1 MTIGAEKISEETSN
15 SASNSAAPAAPTP
28 PSIEVTRAVH
38 ALADRSRTASRQ
50 MARANRGWKDRALLA
65 IGEALVQKQETILR
79 ANALDVEAGKA
90 NGTGKAMLDRL
101 TLTADRIAGL
111 ATALENLASLPDPVG
126 TIVRG
131 QTLPNGLR
139 MRQVHV
145 PMGVVA
151 AIYEARPNVTVDI
164 AGLAIKSGNA
174 VILRGGSAAAKTN
187 ETLVGIIRDVLDR
200 TGFPADAVQSVD
212 EYGRDG
218 ANVLMKARGRVDV
231 LIPRGGRNLIQTVVN
246 NASVPVIETGE
257 GNVHVFVDDSAAE
270 GMAVDIVLNA
280 KTHRPSVCNAAET
293 LLVHKDSTVL
303 PQLLSALSKAGVRLH
318 ADERVMAALPEGTSA
333 EAATDDDWATEY
345 MDLEM
350 AVAMVDSI
358 DDAMDH
364 IRSWSSGHTEAIVTN
379 SLANSERFTS
389 EVDSAAVIVNASTRF
404 TDGAELGLGAE
415 VGISTQK
422 MHARGPMG
430 LPELTTTKWI
440 VNGTG
445 QIKP

>member
-1 MTIGAEKISEETSN
+1 MTVSAEKTTQQ
-15 SASNSAAPAAPTP
+15 AADASAAPVSPVEA
-28 PSIEVTRAVH
+28 AVH
-38 ALADRSRTASRQ
+38 ATADQARTASRRL
-50 MARANRGWKDRALLA
+50 ARANRGWKDRALIA
-65 IGEALVQKQETILR
+65 IAEALVEKQDVILR
-79 ANALDVEAGKA
+79 SNARDVDAGRQ
-90 NGTGKAMLDRL
+90 NGTSNAMLDRL
-101 TLTADRIAGL
+101 TLNPERIAGL
-111 ATALENLASLPDPVG
+111 ASALVNLASLPDPVG
-126 TIVRG
+126 SVVRG

-174 VILRGGSAAAKTN
+174 VILRGGSAAAHTN

-200 TGFPADAVQSVD
+200 TGFPADAVQSID
-212 EYGRDG
+212 EYGREG
-218 ANVLMKARGRVDV
+218 ANVLMKARGRIDV

-257 GNVHVFVDDSAAE
+257 GNVHVFVDETADE
-270 GMAVDIVLNA
+270 GMAADIVINA

-293 LLVHKDSTVL
+293 LLIHKDSPVL
-303 PQLLSALSKAGVRLH
+303 PRLLTGLNDAGVRLH
-318 ADERVMAALPEGTSA
+318 VDERVMAALPDGINAT
-333 EAATDDDWATEY
+333 AATDEDWATEY
-345 MDLEM
+345 MDLDM
-350 AVAMVDSI
+350 AVAMVDGI
-358 DDAMDH
+358 EDAMAH
-364 IRSWSSGHTEAIVTN
+364 IRAWSTGHTEAIVTN
-379 SLANSERFTS
+379 SLVNSELFTA
-389 EVDSAAVIVNASTRF
+389 EVDSAAVMVNASTRF

-440 VNGTG
+440 VNGNG